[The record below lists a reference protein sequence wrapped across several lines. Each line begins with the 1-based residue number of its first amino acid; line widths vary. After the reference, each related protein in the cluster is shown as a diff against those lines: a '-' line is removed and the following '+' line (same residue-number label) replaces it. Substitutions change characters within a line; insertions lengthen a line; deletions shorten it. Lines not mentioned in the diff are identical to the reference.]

1 MTSDQGIHGM
11 TALDSSVIEGLDFIT
26 SHFDHQLCLWPRT
39 IATKTTQARQIIVY
53 SRDEAIAR
61 FKQANHLD
69 CRISAYPYCR
79 SSSVLAPNFI
89 VIDLDVGNFDNDE
102 NILRC
107 VLKKTLARIKELLE
121 LESEL
126 TVIWSGNG
134 YHIYIP
140 IDAIVLEKYK
150 EFSTID
156 QPSVRFIRF
165 AEWYLSD
172 GKSDSAHNRSMS
184 LHNCMLRIPNSIN
197 SKNDIQPHVSII
209 SKCNEKAPLPA
220 MNLLM
225 GSFLAYL
232 KETERQQMK
241 QLQYNVTKNG
251 NVTSATATTIAWIEK
266 LLQVPLPDRRKYC
279 MWKILAPYLI
289 NQSFAIMANWLQE
302 CNKLHRLDFNANL
315 KIKDNLNSALKTGYF
330 PTGLYKLNSADPQF
344 CNFLQEYGVI

>member
-1 MTSDQGIHGM
+1 LYSEEFDSISFEDNADTLRLRDFWKNLMKDSPEFAGNRSFESVFKLAK
-11 TALDSSVIEGLDFIT
+11 ALARLT
-26 SHFDHQLCLWPRT
+26 L
-39 IATKTTQARQIIVY
+39 KTTVDSETVDEIIGYISRVFAKHGRQITQPVDY
-53 SRDEAIAR
+53 LTMTFLEV
-61 FKQANHLD
+61 
-69 CRISAYPYCR
+69 C
-79 SSSVLAPNFI
+79 
-89 VIDLDVGNFDNDE
+89 
-102 NILRC
+102 NI
-107 VLKKTLARIKELLE
+107 IK
-121 LESEL
+121 
-126 TVIWSGNG
+126 I
-134 YHIYIP
+134 
-140 IDAIVLEKYK
+140 
-150 EFSTID
+150 
-156 QPSVRFIRF
+156 
-165 AEWYLSD
+165 
-172 GKSDSAHNRSMS
+172 
-184 LHNCMLRIPNSIN
+184 
-197 SKNDIQPHVSII
+197 
-209 SKCNEKAPLPA
+209 LPA

-232 KETERQQMK
+232 KETERQKMK